1 MPKPALK
8 RIHVNQHVIR
18 RNLKLEEDEP
28 PIRIKSRGQ
37 NIAADRVEIDGPSE
51 LVYRP
56 QDPLSCGA
64 RLWIETRSALNLE
77 VAGERRRLD

>member
-18 RNLKLEEDEP
+18 RNQKLGEQEP
-28 PIRIKSRGQ
+28 PIRIKTCGE

-51 LVYRP
+51 VMYRP
-56 QDPLSCGA
+56 QSPLSCGA
-64 RLWIETRSALNLE
+64 RLWIETRSALHVE
-77 VAGERRRLD
+77 TAGERRRVD